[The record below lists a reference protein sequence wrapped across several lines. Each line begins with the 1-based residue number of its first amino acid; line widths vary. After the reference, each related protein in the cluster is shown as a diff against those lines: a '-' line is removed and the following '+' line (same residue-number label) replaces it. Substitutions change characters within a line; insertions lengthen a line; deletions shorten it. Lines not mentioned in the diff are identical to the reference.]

1 MADLNGT
8 VPEVINRGLSATDL
22 VERGPKGIDGRGIDS
37 IIVNAD
43 YTFTYVYTDGTT
55 WTSPI
60 LKGDKGDPYDD
71 TELRHD
77 IDDMFTN
84 YYTKQQVDTK
94 VSEIPK
100 FAIKV
105 VNQLPTH
112 DISETTVYLLRD
124 LNEPQNMYT
133 EYIYVNNEWDE
144 LGTQTVDLSDYDTS
158 EEVDRKIEDAIN
170 AIVDGDEVDF

>member
-8 VPEVINRGLSATDL
+8 VPETINRGLSATDL

-71 TELRHD
+71 TQLRQD
-77 IDDMFTN
+77 IDNMFTN

-144 LGTQTVDLSDYDTS
+144 LGAQTVDLSDYDT
-158 EEVDRKIEDAIN
+158 
-170 AIVDGDEVDF
+170 